1 MNHPSQARVTCSLHD
16 PKIRAVLDRLH
27 VEARGQTWGLARLT
41 LSQLR
46 NRITGRELS
55 VAEEARQKKD
65 VYIPVSAKQGAFL
78 YMVARSIAARRVVEF
93 GTSAGISTL
102 YLAAAVRDNGGG
114 VVIGSEIE
122 PGKIAQA
129 RAHIEE
135 AGLSELVEIRE
146 GDARETLADP
156 GGSVDMVLLDGMKE
170 LYLPIAEMLKPHLRR
185 GAVVLAD
192 NILAFR
198 KALAPYSAH
207 MRDAANGFQSVTLY
221 LGDGTEYS
229 VRL

>member
-1 MNHPSQARVTCSLHD
+1 MNDHSQAGVTCSLHD
-16 PKIRAVLDRLH
+16 PRVRAVLDRLH
-27 VEARGQTWGLARLT
+27 AEAKGQTWGLARLV

-65 VYIPVSAKQGAFL
+65 VYISVSAKQGVFL
-78 YMVARSIAARRVVEF
+78 YMVARSVAARRAVEF

-122 PGKIAQA
+122 PGKIKQA

-135 AGLSELVEIRE
+135 AGLSAFVEIRE
-146 GDARETLADP
+146 GDARETLANP

-170 LYLPIAEMLKPHLRR
+170 LYLPIAELLTPHLRR

-192 NILAFR
+192 SILSFR
-198 KALAPYSAH
+198 KALAPYCAH

>member
-1 MNHPSQARVTCSLHD
+1 MNDPSQAGVICSLHD
-16 PKIRAVLDRLH
+16 PRVSAVLDRLH
-27 VEARGQTWGLARLT
+27 AEAKGQNWGLARLV

-65 VYIPVSAKQGAFL
+65 VYISVSAKQGVFL

-93 GTSAGISTL
+93 GTSVGISTL

-114 VVIGSEIE
+114 VVIGSEFE
-122 PGKIAQA
+122 PGKIKQA

-135 AGLSELVEIRE
+135 AGLSEFVEIRE
-146 GDARETLADP
+146 GDASETLADP

-170 LYLPIAEMLKPHLRR
+170 LYLPIAELLKPHLRT